1 MPKLTHVDAN
11 NMHLTYVYT
20 SIQSHKNAP
29 SSLSI
34 ILCIHIITSQHS
46 CPSYIIFSRSMTT
59 NSVNSVKDGRLYY
72 DVVNTLYYKVDIVFI
87 GQGSYRMFL
96 YACLR
101 ACSYVRVFLPRRT
114 TSMKTHKS
122 TSWSTGADED
132 YRRYRLLIYTWNTG
146 IDQSD
151 IST

>member
-59 NSVNSVKDGRLYY
+59 NSVNSVKVVLRL
-72 DVVNTLYYKVDIVFI
+72 
-87 GQGSYRMFL
+87 RMTYL
-96 YACLR
+96 GHLR
-101 ACSYVRVFLPRRT
+101 AIAP
-114 TSMKTHKS
+114 
-122 TSWSTGADED
+122 TGM
-132 YRRYRLLIYTWNTG
+132 IN
-146 IDQSD
+146 
-151 IST
+151 